1 MIAIA
6 VTGHFRPILYTHT
19 TPPSPSD
26 CLPTHPLP
34 PFFVVVVVVSPPLLP
49 PPPTH
54 THPPSPL
61 LFFIT
66 KALTASVIFSD
77 TSHMN

>member
-6 VTGHFRPILYTHT
+6 MTGHLRPILYTHT

-26 CLPTHPLP
+26 CLPTNHLP
-34 PFFVVVVVVSPPLLP
+34 PFLFFVVVVVVVP
-49 PPPTH
+49 PP
-54 THPPSPL
+54 PPSPL
-61 LFFIT
+61 LFFMR
-66 KALTASVIFSD
+66 KALTASVLFSD